1 MERIDAVRGEA
12 LAPVRRVAVFEG
24 AVIRQNQ
31 AADWVL
37 HGVTSNERY
46 VTRREQDMLVARQQP
61 LGRPTATKA
70 ALIPVRKSGAW
81 WDLPQDERRSI
92 FEDKSRHVA
101 TGLEYLPAV
110 ARRLHHCRD
119 LGEPWDFLTWF
130 EYAPDY
136 EDAFDELVGRLR
148 ATEEWSFVEREVDV
162 RLRRVDG

>member
-12 LAPVRRVAVFEG
+12 LAPVRRVAVFER
-24 AVIRQNQ
+24 AVITQNQ
-31 AADWVL
+31 GADWAL

-46 VTRREQDMLVARQQP
+46 VTRREQDMLVARQQT

-110 ARRLHHCRD
+110 ARRLHH
-119 LGEPWDFLTWF
+119 
-130 EYAPDY
+130 
-136 EDAFDELVGRLR
+136 
-148 ATEEWSFVEREVDV
+148 
-162 RLRRVDG
+162 